1 MMTNMQP
8 RRIINTGRG
17 IAPASKR
24 YKSIPKN
31 NQVAQIDTAT
41 YKILRQASDLQ
52 RYERVENKN
61 KVL

>member
-1 MMTNMQP
+1 M
-8 RRIINTGRG
+8 RIINTGRG

-31 NQVAQIDTAT
+31 NQGAQIDTAT